1 VNEIL
6 VERGRYF
13 DSVFLMRISRE
24 LEAIPGVRRAVVAM
38 GTPANLAALESV
50 GFRLTAAAG
59 PQAGPSPGDASAG
72 ASPLAGPQ
80 AGLRPDDL
88 VTALDA
94 ETPNAFAAAKQRL
107 AELLT
112 AGTDDGEK
120 SEDRP
125 ATLDEALAVDA
136 GANLALISVPGAYA
150 AAEARRALRR
160 GLHVMLFSDNVS
172 VDDEI
177 LLKDEAAARGLLVM
191 GPDCGT
197 AILNGVPL
205 GFANVV
211 RRGSIGLVGAS
222 GTGIQEV
229 SSLIDRWGGGISQA
243 IGTGGRD
250 LSERV
255 GGRSTLAAI
264 DLLAGDSETAILV
277 VVSKAPAKSVAD
289 RVLARLR
296 EAGKPAVVQFVGAS
310 PRAPEDQVL
319 FADTLDAAARA
330 ACRLA
335 GASVPRE
342 PGLPTLPQAHFQPE
356 LRRGLRPLRGLFC
369 GGTLAQEAWAV
380 LRQGGL
386 EVRSNVAVD
395 PALKVKAG
403 TEVRGHIIWDLGD
416 DAFTVGRPHPMI
428 EPALR
433 DDLVAAALGDP
444 GVGIV
449 LVDCVLGHGAHPD
462 PAGSLGAAVV
472 KGKVAGT
479 QSVVIASITGT
490 ERDPQ
495 GYREQRRTL
504 EAAGVL
510 VLDSNALASR
520 FVLEL
525 TKRVVGGAS

>member
-1 VNEIL
+1 MNEIL

-38 GTPANLAALESV
+38 GTPANLAALASV
-50 GFRLTAAAG
+50 GFTLTAAAG
-59 PQAGPSPGDASAG
+59 PSPRDASAG

-80 AGLRPDDL
+80 AGLRADDL

-112 AGTDDGEK
+112 AGTDDAEK
-120 SEDRP
+120 SEGRP
-125 ATLDEALAVDA
+125 ATLDEALAIDA
-136 GANLALISVPGAYA
+136 TANLALISVPGAYA

-172 VDDEI
+172 VEDEI
-177 LLKDEAAARGLLVM
+177 ALKDEAAARGLLVM

-211 RRGSIGLVGAS
+211 RRGAIGLVGAS

-255 GGRSTLAAI
+255 AGRSTLAAI
-264 DLLAGDSETAILV
+264 DLLASDPATAILV
-277 VVSKAPAKSVAD
+277 VVSKAPAKAVAD
-289 RVLARLR
+289 CVIARLR
-296 EAGKPAVVQFVGAS
+296 DVGKPAVVQFVGAA
-310 PRAPEDQVL
+310 PRASEGAVS

-330 ACRLA
+330 ACRIA
-335 GASVPRE
+335 GVSVPRE
-342 PGLPTLPQAHFQPE
+342 PALPNLPRAHFQPE

-369 GGTLAQEAWAV
+369 GGTLTQEAWAV
-380 LRQGGL
+380 LHQGGL
-386 EVRSNVAVD
+386 EVCSNVAVD
-395 PALKVKAG
+395 PALKVKPGA
-403 TEVRGHIIWDLGD
+403 EVRGHVIWDLGD

-428 EPALR
+428 EPTLR
-433 DDLVAAALGDP
+433 DDLVVAALGDP

-449 LVDCVLGHGAHPD
+449 LVDCVLGYGAHHD

-472 KGKVAGT
+472 RGRVAGT
-479 QSVVIASITGT
+479 QAAVIASITGT

-495 GYREQRRTL
+495 DYREQRRTL
-504 EAAGVL
+504 EAAGIL
-510 VLDSNALASR
+510 VLDSNALAAR
-520 FVLEL
+520 LALDLV
-525 TKRVVGGAS
+525 KRA

>member
-50 GFRLTAAAG
+50 GFTLTAAAG
-59 PQAGPSPGDASAG
+59 PSQGEASAG

-80 AGLRPDDL
+80 AGLRADDL
-88 VTALDA
+88 VTAIDA
-94 ETPNAFAAAKQRL
+94 ADRDAFDAAKRRL

-125 ATLDEALAVDA
+125 TTLDEALAVDA
-136 GANLALISVPGAYA
+136 AANLALISVPGAYA

-172 VDDEI
+172 VEDEI
-177 LLKDEAAARGLLVM
+177 ALKDEAAGRGLLVM

-229 SSLIDRWGGGISQA
+229 SSLIDRLGGGISQA

-250 LSERV
+250 LSEQV

-264 DLLAGDSETAILV
+264 DLLVGDSETAILV
-277 VVSKAPAKSVAD
+277 VVSKAPAKTVAD
-289 RVLARLR
+289 RVIARLR
-296 EAGKPAVVQFVGAS
+296 EAGKPAVVQFVGAP
-310 PRAPEDQVL
+310 PRAAEGAIT
-319 FADTLDAAARA
+319 FADMLDTAARA

-335 GASVPRE
+335 GVEVPVE
-342 PGLPTLPQAHFQPE
+342 ATLPNLPRARSQPE

-369 GGTLAQEAWAV
+369 GGTLAQEAWVV
-380 LRQGGL
+380 LRGGGL

-403 TEVRGHIIWDLGD
+403 AQVRGHIIWDLGD

-444 GVGIV
+444 GVDIV
-449 LVDCVLGHGAHPD
+449 LVDCVLGYGAHHD

-479 QSVVIASITGT
+479 QGVVIASITGT

-495 GYREQRRTL
+495 DYREQRRTL
-504 EAAGVL
+504 EAAGIL
-510 VLDSNALASR
+510 VLDSNAAAAR
-520 FVLEL
+520 FALEL
-525 TKRVVGGAS
+525 TKRVGGGGA

>member
-24 LEAIPGVRRAVVAM
+24 LEKIPGVRRAVVAM

-50 GFRLTAAAG
+50 GFTLTAASAG
-59 PQAGPSPGDASAG
+59 PWAG
-72 ASPLAGPQ
+72 Q
-80 AGLRPDDL
+80 RPTSIRSDDL

-94 ETPNAFAAAKQRL
+94 TDRDAFDAAKRRL

-112 AGTDDGEK
+112 AGTEDGEK

-125 ATLDEALAVDA
+125 TTLDEALAVDA
-136 GANLALISVPGAYA
+136 AANLALISVPGPYA

-172 VDDEI
+172 VEDEI
-177 LLKDEAAARGLLVM
+177 ALKDEAAARGLLVM

-264 DLLAGDSETAILV
+264 DLLAGDPQTAILV

-289 RVLARLR
+289 RVVACLR
-296 EAGKPAVVQFVGAS
+296 DVGKPAVVQFVGAA
-310 PRAPEDQVL
+310 PRAAEGAITFV
-319 FADTLDAAARA
+319 DTLDAAARG

-335 GASVPRE
+335 GVSIPQE
-342 PGLPTLPQAHFQPE
+342 PGLPTLPQAHFQPGQGQE
-356 LRRGLRPLRGLFC
+356 PQLLRGLFC
-369 GGTLAQEAWAV
+369 GGTLAQEAWV
-380 LRQGGL
+380 ILRQGGL

-395 PALKVKAG
+395 PELKVKAG
-403 TEVRGHIIWDLGD
+403 VEVRGHVLWDLGD

-444 GVGIV
+444 AVGIV
-449 LVDCVLGHGAHPD
+449 LVDCVLGYGAHPD
-462 PAGSLGAAVV
+462 PAGSLVRAVE
-472 KGKVAGT
+472 
-479 QSVVIASITGT
+479 SVVQASPADRGPACVVASITGT

-495 GYREQRRTL
+495 GYRDQRRTL
-504 EAAGVL
+504 EAAGIL
-510 VLDSNALASR
+510 VLDSNALAAR
-520 FVLEL
+520 YALEFA
-525 TKRVVGGAS
+525 KRVEGGGA

>member
-50 GFRLTAAAG
+50 GFKLMAEAVG
-59 PQAGPSPGDASAG
+59 PQAGQRPAI
-72 ASPLAGPQ
+72 
-80 AGLRPDDL
+80 RPDDL
-88 VTALDA
+88 VTAIDA
-94 ETPNAFAAAKQRL
+94 ESPDAFEAAKRRL
-107 AELLT
+107 VELLA
-112 AGTDDGEK
+112 AGTEESEK
-120 SEDRP
+120 TEDRP
-125 ATLDEALAVDA
+125 TTLDEALAVDA
-136 GANLALISVPGAYA
+136 AANLALISVPGAYA

-172 VDDEI
+172 VEDEI
-177 LLKDEAAARGLLVM
+177 ALKDEATARGLLVM

-197 AILNGVPL
+197 AILNDVPL

-229 SSLIDRWGGGISQA
+229 SSLVDRLGGGISQA

-264 DLLAGDSETAILV
+264 GLLASDPATAILV
-277 VVSKAPAKSVAD
+277 VVSKAPAKSVVD
-289 RVLARLR
+289 RVVARLR
-296 EAGKPAVVQFVGAS
+296 DVGKPAVVQFVGAP
-310 PRAPEDQVL
+310 PRATEGAIA

-330 ACRLA
+330 ACRLVGATVPDAVTAEPPEPHFPA
-335 GASVPRE
+335 GQ
-342 PGLPTLPQAHFQPE
+342 GQE
-356 LRRGLRPLRGLFC
+356 LQLLRGLFC
-369 GGTLAQEAWAV
+369 GGTLAQEAWVV

-395 PALKVKAG
+395 PALKVKPGA
-403 TEVRGHIIWDLGD
+403 EVRGHVIWDLGD

-449 LVDCVLGHGAHPD
+449 LVDCVIGYGAHPD
-462 PAGSLGAAVV
+462 PAGSLAAAVERAASAARL
-472 KGKVAGT
+472 AGRRPAI
-479 QSVVIASITGT
+479 VIASITGT

-510 VLDSNALASR
+510 VLDSNALAAR
-520 FVLEL
+520 LALDLV
-525 TKRVVGGAS
+525 KRAGGGAA

>member
-50 GFRLTAAAG
+50 GFKLT
-59 PQAGPSPGDASAG
+59 PQA
-72 ASPLAGPQ
+72 AGPQ
-80 AGLRPDDL
+80 AGLRADDL
-88 VTALDA
+88 VTAIDA
-94 ETPNAFAAAKQRL
+94 ESPDAFDAAKRRL

-112 AGTDDGEK
+112 PGTDDGEK
-120 SEDRP
+120 TEDRP
-125 ATLDEALAVDA
+125 TTLDEAVAVDA
-136 GANLALISVPGAYA
+136 AANLALISVPGAYA

-172 VDDEI
+172 VEDEI
-177 LLKDEAAARGLLVM
+177 ALKDEAAARGLLVM

-211 RRGSIGLVGAS
+211 RRGAIGLVGAS

-229 SSLIDRWGGGISQA
+229 SSLIDRLGGGISQA

-255 GGRSTLAAI
+255 AGRSTLAAI
-264 DLLAGDSETAILV
+264 DLLASDPATAILV
-277 VVSKAPAKSVAD
+277 VVSKAPAKAVAV
-289 RVLARLR
+289 RVVARLR
-296 EAGKPAVVQFVGAS
+296 DVGKPAVVQFVGA
-310 PRAPEDQVL
+310 PARAAEGAIT

-330 ACRLA
+330 ACRLVGVTVPDAVTAEPPEPDFPA
-335 GASVPRE
+335 GQ
-342 PGLPTLPQAHFQPE
+342 GHLC
-356 LRRGLRPLRGLFC
+356 GLFC
-369 GGTLAQEAWAV
+369 GGTLAQEAWVV
-380 LRQGGL
+380 LHHGGL

-395 PALKVKAG
+395 PALKVEPGA
-403 TEVRGHIIWDLGD
+403 EVRGHVIWDLGD

-449 LVDCVLGHGAHPD
+449 LVDCVLGYGAHHD
-462 PAGSLGAAVV
+462 PAGSLGVAVV
-472 KGKVAGT
+472 RGRAGT
-479 QSVVIASITGT
+479 QGVVIASITGT

-510 VLDSNALASR
+510 VLDSNALAAR
-520 FVLEL
+520 LALDLV
-525 TKRVVGGAS
+525 KRAGGGGA

>member
-24 LEAIPGVRRAVVAM
+24 LEKIPGVRRAVVAM

-50 GFRLTAAAG
+50 GFTLTAASAG
-59 PQAGPSPGDASAG
+59 PWAGQRPASIR
-72 ASPLAGPQ
+72 S
-80 AGLRPDDL
+80 DDL

-94 ETPNAFAAAKQRL
+94 TDRDALDAAKRRL

-136 GANLALISVPGAYA
+136 AANLALISVPGPYA

-160 GLHVMLFSDNVS
+160 SLHVMLFSDNVS
-172 VDDEI
+172 VEDEI
-177 LLKDEAAARGLLVM
+177 ALKDEAAARGLLVM

-264 DLLAGDSETAILV
+264 DLLAGDPETAVLV
-277 VVSKAPAKSVAD
+277 VVSKAPAKPVAD
-289 RVLARLR
+289 RVAARLR
-296 EAGKPAVVQFVGAS
+296 DAGKPAVVQFVGAA
-310 PRAPEDQVL
+310 PRAAEGAITFV
-319 FADTLDAAARA
+319 DTLDAAARV

-335 GASVPRE
+335 GVTVPDAVTAE
-342 PGLPTLPQAHFQPE
+342 PLEPHFPAGQGQE
-356 LRRGLRPLRGLFC
+356 LQLLRGLFC
-369 GGTLAQEAWAV
+369 GGTLAQEAWV
-380 LRQGGL
+380 ILHQGGL
-386 EVRSNVAVD
+386 EVRSNVAID
-395 PALKVKAG
+395 AALKAKSGA
-403 TEVRGHIIWDLGD
+403 EVRGHVIWDLGD

-433 DDLVAAALGDP
+433 DDLAAAALGDP
-444 GVGIV
+444 DVGIV
-449 LVDCVLGHGAHPD
+449 LVDCVLGYGAHPD
-462 PAGSLGAAVV
+462 PAGSLGSAVIKGRASGTRAA
-472 KGKVAGT
+472 
-479 QSVVIASITGT
+479 VIASITGT

-495 GYREQRRTL
+495 SYREQRRTL
-504 EAAGVL
+504 EAAGIL
-510 VLDSNALASR
+510 VLDSNAAASR
-520 FVLEL
+520 YALEFA
-525 TKRVVGGAS
+525 KRVEGGGA

>member
-1 VNEIL
+1 VNEVL

-24 LEAIPGVRRAVVAM
+24 LEAISGVRRAVVAM
-38 GTPANLAALESV
+38 GTPANLAALASV
-50 GFRLTAAAG
+50 GFTPTAAAG
-59 PQAGPSPGDASAG
+59 
-72 ASPLAGPQ
+72 
-80 AGLRPDDL
+80 LRADDL
-88 VTALDA
+88 VTALDT
-94 ETPNAFAAAKQRL
+94 ETPNAFAAAKRRL

-125 ATLDEALAVDA
+125 TTLDEALAVDA
-136 GANLALISVPGAYA
+136 AANLALISVPGAYA

-172 VDDEI
+172 VEDEI
-177 LLKDEAAARGLLVM
+177 ALKDEAAARGLLVM

-211 RRGSIGLVGAS
+211 RRGAIGLVGAS

-229 SSLIDRWGGGISQA
+229 SSLIDRLGGGISQA

-255 GGRSTLAAI
+255 AGRSTLAAI
-264 DLLAGDSETAILV
+264 DLLAGDPETAVLV
-277 VVSKAPAKSVAD
+277 VVSKAPAQSVAD
-289 RVLARLR
+289 RVVTRLR
-296 EAGKPAVVQFVGAS
+296 DVGKPAVVQFVGAP
-310 PRAPEDQVL
+310 PRAAEGAIT
-319 FADTLDAAARA
+319 FADTLDAGARA
-330 ACRLA
+330 ACRLV
-335 GASVPRE
+335 GVSVPPE
-342 PGLPTLPQAHFQPE
+342 PAVPSLPKARSQPE

-369 GGTLAQEAWAV
+369 GGTLAQEAWVV
-380 LRQGGL
+380 LRGGGL

-403 TEVRGHIIWDLGD
+403 AQVRGHIIWDLGD

-444 GVGIV
+444 GVDVV
-449 LVDCVLGHGAHPD
+449 LVDCVLGHGAHHD

-479 QSVVIASITGT
+479 QGVVIASITGT

-495 GYREQRRTL
+495 DYREQRRTL
-504 EAAGVL
+504 EAAGIL
-510 VLDSNALASR
+510 VLDSNAAAAR
-520 FVLEL
+520 FALEL
-525 TKRVVGGAS
+525 TKRVGGGAA

>member
-38 GTPANLAALESV
+38 GTPANLAALASV
-50 GFRLTAAAG
+50 GFTLTAAAG
-59 PQAGPSPGDASAG
+59 PSQGDASAG

-80 AGLRPDDL
+80 AGLRADDL
-88 VTALDA
+88 VTAIDA

-112 AGTDDGEK
+112 VGTDDGEK

-310 PRAPEDQVL
+310 PRAPEGQVL
-319 FADTLDAAARA
+319 FADTLDVAARA
-330 ACRLA
+330 ACRSA
-335 GASVPRE
+335 GVTVPDAVTAE
-342 PGLPTLPQAHFQPE
+342 PPEPHFPVRQGQE
-356 LRRGLRPLRGLFC
+356 LQLLRGLFC
-369 GGTLAQEAWAV
+369 GGTLAQEAWVV
-380 LRQGGL
+380 LHQGGL
-386 EVRSNVAVD
+386 EVRSNVAVN
-395 PALKVKAG
+395 PALKVKPGA
-403 TEVRGHIIWDLGD
+403 EVRGHVIWDLGD

-444 GVGIV
+444 GVGVV
-449 LVDCVLGHGAHPD
+449 LVDCVLGYGAHPD
-462 PAGSLGAAVV
+462 PAGSLSSAVI
-472 KGKVAGT
+472 KGRASGT
-479 QSVVIASITGT
+479 QGVVIASITGT

-495 GYREQRRTL
+495 SYREQRRTL

-510 VLDSNALASR
+510 VLDSNALAAR
-520 FVLEL
+520 LALDLV
-525 TKRVVGGAS
+525 KRAGGGGA

>member
-50 GFRLTAAAG
+50 GFKLTAEAVGSRA
-59 PQAGPSPGDASAG
+59 
-72 ASPLAGPQ
+72 
-80 AGLRPDDL
+80 DDL
-88 VTALDA
+88 VTALDT
-94 ETPNAFAAAKQRL
+94 ETPNAFGAAKRRL

-125 ATLDEALAVDA
+125 TTLDEALAVDA
-136 GANLALISVPGAYA
+136 AANLALISVPGAYA

-172 VDDEI
+172 VEDEI
-177 LLKDEAAARGLLVM
+177 ALKDEAAARGLLVM

-197 AILNGVPL
+197 AILNDVPL
-205 GFANVV
+205 GFANAV

-229 SSLIDRWGGGISQA
+229 SSLIDRLGGGISQA

-255 GGRSTLAAI
+255 AGRSTLAAI
-264 DLLAGDSETAILV
+264 DLLAGDPETAILV
-277 VVSKAPAKSVAD
+277 VVSKAPAKAVAD
-289 RVLARLR
+289 RVIARLR
-296 EAGKPAVVQFVGAS
+296 DVGKPAVVQFVGAP
-310 PRAPEDQVL
+310 PRAAEGAIA

-330 ACRLA
+330 ACRFA
-335 GASVPRE
+335 GVTVPDAVTAE
-342 PGLPTLPQAHFQPE
+342 PPE
-356 LRRGLRPLRGLFC
+356 PDFPAGQGHLCGLFC
-369 GGTLAQEAWAV
+369 GGTLAQEAWVV
-380 LRQGGL
+380 LHQGGL

-395 PALKVKAG
+395 PALKVKPGA
-403 TEVRGHIIWDLGD
+403 EVRGHVIWDLGD

-444 GVGIV
+444 GVGVV
-449 LVDCVLGHGAHPD
+449 LVDCVLGYGAHHD

-472 KGKVAGT
+472 RGRVAGT
-479 QSVVIASITGT
+479 QGVVIASITGT

-510 VLDSNALASR
+510 VLDSNAVAARLALDL
-520 FVLEL
+520 V
-525 TKRVVGGAS
+525 KRAGGGCA

>member
-50 GFRLTAAAG
+50 GLKLTAASAG
-59 PQAGPSPGDASAG
+59 PRAGQRPASIR
-72 ASPLAGPQ
+72 S
-80 AGLRPDDL
+80 DDL

-94 ETPNAFAAAKQRL
+94 ADGGALEAAKRRL

-112 AGTDDGEK
+112 AGTDGGEK

-125 ATLDEALAVDA
+125 TTLDEGLAVDA
-136 GANLALISVPGAYA
+136 AANLVLISVPGAYA

-172 VDDEI
+172 VEDEI
-177 LLKDEAAARGLLVM
+177 ALKDEAAARGLLMM

-197 AILNGVPL
+197 AILHGVPL

-229 SSLIDRWGGGISQA
+229 SSLIDRLGGGISQA

-264 DLLAGDSETAILV
+264 DLLAGDPETAVLV
-277 VVSKAPAKSVAD
+277 VVSKAPAKPVAD

-319 FADTLDAAARA
+319 FADTLDAAARV

-335 GASVPRE
+335 GVSIPQE
-342 PGLPTLPQAHFQPE
+342 PELPTLPQAHFQPE
-356 LRRGLRPLRGLFC
+356 LGRGLRPLRGLFC
-369 GGTLAQEAWAV
+369 GGTLAQEAWVV
-380 LRQGGL
+380 LHQGGL

-395 PALKVKAG
+395 PALKVKPGA
-403 TEVRGHIIWDLGD
+403 EVRGHVIWDLGD

-449 LVDCVLGHGAHPD
+449 LVDCVLGYGAHHD
-462 PAGSLGAAVV
+462 PAGSLGVAVV
-472 KGKVAGT
+472 RGRVAGT
-479 QSVVIASITGT
+479 QGVVIASITGT

-510 VLDSNALASR
+510 VLDSNALAAR
-520 FVLEL
+520 LALDLV
-525 TKRVVGGAS
+525 KRAGGGGA

>member
-50 GFRLTAAAG
+50 GFNVKSQENAPDMAFSQAG
-59 PQAGPSPGDASAG
+59 PQAGPRA
-72 ASPLAGPQ
+72 
-80 AGLRPDDL
+80 DDL
-88 VTALDA
+88 VTALDT
-94 ETPNAFAAAKQRL
+94 ETPNAFAAAKRRL

-125 ATLDEALAVDA
+125 TTLDEALAVDA
-136 GANLALISVPGAYA
+136 AANLTLISVPGAYA

-172 VDDEI
+172 IEDEI
-177 LLKDEAAARGLLVM
+177 ALKDEAAARGLLVM

-229 SSLIDRWGGGISQA
+229 SSLVDRLGGGISQA

-255 GGRSTLAAI
+255 AGRSTLAAI
-264 DLLAGDSETAILV
+264 GLLASDPATVILV
-277 VVSKAPAKSVAD
+277 VVSKAPARTVAD
-289 RVLARLR
+289 CVIARLR
-296 EAGKPAVVQFVGAS
+296 EAGKPVVVQFVGAP
-310 PRAPEDQVL
+310 PRTAEGAIT

-335 GASVPRE
+335 GVTVPDAVTAE
-342 PGLPTLPQAHFQPE
+342 PPEPHFPAGQGH
-356 LRRGLRPLRGLFC
+356 LYGLFC
-369 GGTLAQEAWAV
+369 GGTLAQEAWVV
-380 LRQGGL
+380 LWGGGL
-386 EVRSNVAVD
+386 EVRSNVAVN
-395 PALKVKAG
+395 PALKVKPGA
-403 TEVRGHIIWDLGD
+403 EVRGHVIWDLGD

-449 LVDCVLGHGAHPD
+449 LVDCVLGYGAHHD
-462 PAGSLGAAVV
+462 PAGSLGAAVIR
-472 KGKVAGT
+472 GRVAGT
-479 QSVVIASITGT
+479 QAAVIASITGT

-510 VLDSNALASR
+510 VLDSNALAAR

-525 TKRVVGGAS
+525 TKRSGGCGA